1 MKTGTICLAAALAMA
16 LAGCNRD
23 RAPDADDAM
32 STPPAATTPT
42 DGTYPDA
49 NAPGTDMPAAD
60 TGQQE
65 ALGLLAAVDEHEI
78 AAAQQAKSKNVDGA
92 ELDYANMM
100 ESAHSQNLAATRAL
114 MMADAAE
121 PAAVADLKAKGQA
134 ELDRLGALQGDEYED
149 AYIDAMVAGH
159 QDALAMLDSRLI
171 PAARDAA
178 VRQHLQST
186 REQVA
191 AHLEQAR
198 QLQAD

>member
-1 MKTGTICLAAALAMA
+1 MKTGMICLAATLAMA

-23 RAPDADDAM
+23 RAPAAADAM
-32 STPPAATTPT
+32 STPPPADTAAA
-42 DGTYPDA
+42 DA
-49 NAPGTDMPAAD
+49 NANVPDTDMPSAD

-149 AYIDAMVAGH
+149 AYIDAMVNGH

-191 AHLEQAR
+191 AHLERAR
-198 QLQAD
+198 ELQAD

>member
-1 MKTGTICLAAALAMA
+1 ICLAAALAMA

-23 RAPDADDAM
+23 RTPADGDAM
-32 STPPAATTPT
+32 STPAPETTPT
-42 DGTYPDA
+42 TATGPDTA
-49 NAPGTDMPAAD
+49 GMDNAS
-60 TGQQE
+60 TGAQQE
-65 ALGLLAAVDEHEI
+65 ALGLLAAVDEHEV
-78 AAAQQAKSKNVDGA
+78 AAAQQAKSKDVDGA
-92 ELDYANMM
+92 ELEYANMM
-100 ESAHSQNLAATRAL
+100 EAAHSQNLAATRAL
-114 MMADAAE
+114 MIADAAE

-198 QLQAD
+198 ELQAN